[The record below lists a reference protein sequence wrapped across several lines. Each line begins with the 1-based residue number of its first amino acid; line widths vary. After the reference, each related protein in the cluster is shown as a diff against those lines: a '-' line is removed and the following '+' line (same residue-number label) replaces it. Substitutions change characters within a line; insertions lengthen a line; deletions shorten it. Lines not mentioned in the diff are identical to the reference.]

1 MRQDAKILVID
12 DDERYRQTL
21 ETILTR
27 SGYQVTGAADAP
39 QALELVKSNAFDII
53 LSDVRLPGGE
63 DGRDLLQ
70 KIRAVQNQ
78 DVKMILMTGFSEHH
92 EPEKAQELGVVSY
105 LIKPFKSEALLDIIE
120 KSLET

>member
-53 LSDVRLPGGE
+53 LSDAIGC
-63 DGRDLLQ
+63 
-70 KIRAVQNQ
+70 IRC
-78 DVKMILMTGFSEHH
+78 
-92 EPEKAQELGVVSY
+92 
-105 LIKPFKSEALLDIIE
+105 
-120 KSLET
+120 